1 VTLLIGFLDV
11 LCRGLAQIALA
22 ASAGGIVFALVV
34 LRPLGAPDPLT
45 AALLRRS
52 IRLIAIA
59 SVILAAA
66 RLVVLVVLHP
76 IALADPSGPWPIR
89 EFLLTDYGK
98 AGVASAALALGLA
111 LVAMAIARR
120 PASRPGWAV
129 ALAMAGGLVLGTA
142 WLAHAVSRLEGRESL
157 MALTVLHQLG
167 AALWVGGLTH
177 LLLAAPVLWRET
189 TRTTAAGQLLARFAP
204 LAMSGVAL
212 VIGPGVLLSTR
223 YVGDWAGLVGT
234 GYGVM
239 VLTKVVLLLG
249 ALGLGFMNFRLA
261 RRLSRGGGGDD
272 ALRVR
277 TFIEAEVGVGLT
289 VLLAAASLTSLPPA
303 VDVVEDRA
311 SPSEVA
317 RRFLPQ
323 VPRLTSPAAAAL
335 LARAGAID
343 DTLATRQPEE
353 YAWSEFNHH
362 VAGAMVLAMG
372 ALALLE
378 RTGRAPWARHWPL
391 IFLGLAAFMFVR
403 NDPRAW
409 PLGPAGFWESM
420 LLPDVLQH
428 RLAVLMVVGLGVFE
442 WLVRIGRLAARSRLV
457 FPMICT
463 AGGAVLLTHSHAM
476 FNLKLEFLAE
486 VAHAPIGVLGLVLG
500 WARWLELRLP
510 TSDRNAPAWVGP
522 CCLALVG
529 ALLLVYR
536 EA

>member
-1 VTLLIGFLDV
+1 MTLLIGFLDV
-11 LCRGLAQIALA
+11 LCRGLAQMALA

-34 LRPLGAPDPLT
+34 LRPLGAADPLSAT
-45 AALLRRS
+45 LLRRS
-52 IRLIAIA
+52 TRLIALA
-59 SVILAAA
+59 AVALAAA
-66 RLVVLVVLHP
+66 RLAVLVVLHP
-76 IALADPSGPWPIR
+76 VALADASGPWPIR

-98 AGVASAALALGLA
+98 AGVASAALALVLA
-111 LVAMAIARR
+111 AVAVWLARR
-120 PASRPGWAV
+120 PGSRAGWILA
-129 ALAMAGGLVLGTA
+129 AAMAGGLVLGTA
-142 WLAHAVSRLEGRESL
+142 WLAHAVSRLEGREGL
-157 MALTVLHQLG
+157 MAVTVLHQLG
-167 AALWVGGLTH
+167 AVLWVGGLSH
-177 LLLAAPVLWRET
+177 LLLAAPVLWREAG
-189 TRTTAAGQLLARFAP
+189 RAARAGQLLARFAP

-212 VIGPGVLLSTR
+212 VIGPGVVLSWQ

-239 VLTKVVLLLG
+239 VLTKVVLLVM
-249 ALGLGFMNFRLA
+249 ALGLGFLNFRLA
-261 RRLSRGGGGDD
+261 RRLARAGGRDD
-272 ALRVR
+272 ARRVR
-277 TFIEAEVGVGLT
+277 TFIEAEVGLGLT

-311 SPSEVA
+311 TPGEVA
-317 RRFLPQ
+317 LRFLPQ

-343 DTLATRQPEE
+343 DALATRQPEE

-362 VAGAMVLAMG
+362 IAGALVLAMG

-378 RTGRAPWARHWPL
+378 RSGRAPWARHWPL

-428 RLAVLMVVGLGVFE
+428 RLAVLMVVGLGLFE
-442 WLVRIGRLAARSRLV
+442 WLVRTGRLAWRWRLV
-457 FPMICT
+457 FPMICA

-476 FNLKLEFLAE
+476 FNLKLEFLSE

-510 TSDRNAPAWVGP
+510 ERDRGAPAWVGP
-522 CCLALVG
+522 LCLTLVG